1 MEYTPEEAKTTTA
14 YLCYS
19 SGTTGKN
26 KGVETTH
33 FNMVSNLAQMDFFED
48 QVNHES
54 IFMGAL
60 VSYNL

>member
-1 MEYTPEEAKTTTA
+1 EYTPEEVKSTTA

-33 FNMVSNLAQMDFFED
+33 YNMVSNLSQLDVFED
-48 QVNHES
+48 QINHENVY
-54 IFMGAL
+54 IGTL
-60 VSYNL
+60 VSYN